1 MPSLLGKKKKRELA
15 NRDLHMEASK
25 LHLGNLNS
33 RFALEEI
40 ALELPMLQVLESMDG
55 TKIWL

>member
-1 MPSLLGKKKKRELA
+1 MPSLLGKREKRELA
-15 NRDLHMEASK
+15 SLDLYIEASK

-40 ALELPMLQVLESMDG
+40 ALELPMLQVLESKDG
-55 TKIWL
+55 IKIWL